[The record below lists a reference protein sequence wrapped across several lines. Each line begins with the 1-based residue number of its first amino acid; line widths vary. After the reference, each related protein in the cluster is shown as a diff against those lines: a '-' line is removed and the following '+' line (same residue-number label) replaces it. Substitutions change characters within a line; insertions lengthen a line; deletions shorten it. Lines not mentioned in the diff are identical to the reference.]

1 MITDFPA
8 SLNRRT
14 LLATS
19 AAAGLIRPAR
29 AQAQPIRIGVLTDL
43 SGPYRDTGGPTSV
56 ACARQAVEDFNAAGG
71 GITAEVLA
79 VDHQQKPDIA
89 NSIVKEWFDRGG
101 VDVVVDVNNSAIAFA
116 VTDLANAA
124 DKIQLNTGAFSADIT
139 GPRCSPNQ
147 VHWGSDSWQIAKTMA
162 TAEIAAG
169 HDKWFLLVADYA
181 FGAAMQRDM
190 TSFVTEAGGK
200 IAGAVRYPF
209 PGTADFSS
217 YLLQAQSSGANVIAF
232 ANAAG
237 DFVNCV
243 KQSHEFGLT
252 SQGMGVAGLVVF
264 VTDIHALGL
273 DTAQGLRLTE
283 GFYWDLNDRTRA
295 FTKRILAKTPN
306 NTPNAEHACTYAAV
320 THYLKAVQSVG
331 VAQAKASGRA
341 VVAAM
346 KRIPTDD
353 DCFGAGQVREDG
365 QHLHPAFLFEAKKP
379 SESKGPWDLY
389 KLLSTIPPEQAWR
402 PLNQGKCPFIK
413 A

>member
-1 MITDFPA
+1 MTKPTIMG
-8 SLNRRT
+8 LNRRT
-14 LLATS
+14 VL
-19 AAAGLIRPAR
+19 AAGATAALIRPAR
-29 AQAQPIRIGVLTDL
+29 AQTPIIRIGVLTDL
-43 SGPYRDTGGPTSV
+43 SGPYRDTGGLTSV
-56 ACARQAVEDFNAAGG
+56 AAARQAVEDFGGAAR
-71 GITAEVLA
+71 GITAEVIA

-89 NSIVKEWFDRGG
+89 NSIVREWFDRGG
-101 VDVVVDVNNSAIAFA
+101 VDAVVDVNNSAIAFA
-116 VTDLANAA
+116 VTDLARAA
-124 DKIQLNTGAFSADIT
+124 DKVHLNTGAFSADIT

-147 VHWGSDSWQIAKTMA
+147 VHWGSDTWQIAKTMT

-190 TSFVTEAGGK
+190 TTFIAEAGAKVMGV
-200 IAGAVRYPF
+200 VRYPF

-237 DFVNCV
+237 DFVNSI

-252 SQGMGVAGLVVF
+252 AQGMTLAGLVVF

-273 DTAQGLRLTE
+273 ETAQGLRLTE
-283 GFYWDLNDRTRA
+283 GFYWDLNDRTRGFA
-295 FTKRILAKTPN
+295 KRILARTPSN
-306 NTPNAEHACTYAAV
+306 MPNASHASTYGSV
-320 THYLKAVQSVG
+320 LHYLKAAESLG

-341 VVAAM
+341 TVAAM
-346 KRIPTDD
+346 KRLPTED

-379 SESKGPWDLY
+379 SQSKGPWDLY
-389 KLLSTIPPEQAWR
+389 NTLATIPPETAWR
-402 PLNQGKCPFIK
+402 PLNQGNCPMIK
-413 A
+413 V

>member
-1 MITDFPA
+1 MTKPTIVG
-8 SLNRRT
+8 LKRRT
-14 LLATS
+14 VLAAGT
-19 AAAGLIRPAR
+19 AAALIRPAR
-29 AQAQPIRIGVLTDL
+29 AQSPVIRIGVLTDL
-43 SGPYRDTGGPTSV
+43 SGPYRDTGGQTSV
-56 ACARQAVEDFNAAGG
+56 AAARQAVEDFGGAAR
-71 GITAEVLA
+71 GITAEVIA

-89 NSIVKEWFDRGG
+89 NSIVREWFDRGG

-116 VTDLANAA
+116 VTDLAKAA
-124 DKIQLNTGAFSADIT
+124 DKVHLNTGAFSADIT

-147 VHWGSDSWQIAKTMA
+147 VHWGSDTWQIAKTMT

-190 TSFVTEAGGK
+190 TSFIAD
-200 IAGAVRYPF
+200 AGAKVMGTVRYPF

-237 DFVNCV
+237 DFVNSI

-252 SQGMGVAGLVVF
+252 AQGMTLAGLVVF

-273 DTAQGLRLTE
+273 ETAQGLRLTE
-283 GFYWDLNDRTRA
+283 GFYWDMNDRTRGFA
-295 FTKRILAKTPN
+295 KRILARTPSN
-306 NTPNAEHACTYAAV
+306 MPNASHASTYASV
-320 THYLKAVQSVG
+320 LHYLKAVESLG
-331 VAQAKASGRA
+331 VAPAKASGRA
-341 VVAAM
+341 TVAAM
-346 KRIPTDD
+346 KRLPTED

-379 SESKGPWDLY
+379 SQSKGPWDLY
-389 KLLSTIPPEQAWR
+389 NTLATIPPEIAWR
-402 PLNQGKCPFIK
+402 PLNIGKCPMIK